1 MSFAEVS
8 LEVFSVWHAGFSGQM
23 LWGRGPHASR
33 FGGSFLRELSSFAVK
48 GGGTKRRE
56 S

>member
-1 MSFAEVS
+1 MSFAGIS
-8 LEVFSVWHAGFSGQM
+8 LEVFSVWHAGLSGQV

-33 FGGSFLRELSSFAVK
+33 FGGWFLRESSSFAVK